1 MPPKKTINKENIDNS
16 MYSHY
21 IKVLDEAIQKYG
33 EKTLVFYQ
41 CGSFFELY
49 NLQDKTTQ
57 KNRYENIEEFC
68 ELTGMSMSCNKKA
81 EWNDYYIVLAGFP
94 EHSCEK
100 FIKLAIQNGYTA
112 LIYIQ
117 SKNPISKQREYFMT
131 YSPGTYLS
139 YDTENSQQ
147 LTNNIMCI
155 WLEVYQP
162 FTNKT
167 KQMVC
172 GISASHIFTGE
183 TAIFQYDTPF
193 YMNPTT
199 FDELERAV
207 SSINPSEIIFISN
220 LDEQNITQISQFSGI
235 YTGTRKIHF
244 ISIQGENQKQILENC
259 QKQTYISHMI
269 SLFYGQDAYDSCAEF
284 YEYLIAT
291 QSFCYLLHFLQEHN
305 PDLIKKIAFPKF
317 NNVGSRLILAN
328 HTLKQLNIIDD
339 DTLDGKNAGKFSSVL
354 TFLNRC
360 ITPMG
365 KRMFQNQVTNPT
377 FDTEWLQCEYD
388 ATDRAIQDNLLV
400 TYDIRSKLRTIRDL
414 DKICRQI
421 VIKKIYPHSIFSLY
435 DSIRNILA
443 IFCNLSQYKD
453 TIEYLC
459 GSNNDGTL
467 HLCTFKTP
475 PSGAVMSEQGDA
487 DCAFSMCN
495 GVKESMETFLQY
507 IDSVFYIDRCK
518 GVETTTIFIENII
531 QPGISK
537 ELDQLAQ
544 QYQTHI
550 TLFDNIRKVLNDMMC
565 QSENAADGDFIK
577 VHSTEKS
584 GNTLQITRKRGQTLK
599 KILDKAQVI
608 DITPNFRIVAKDIQF
623 IKAGASNDEIDFPQL
638 THLLKQIGSQKDRL
652 SSEISRIYFEVL
664 QTIEE
669 NWYLKIE
676 QIISFITKLD
686 VLQCKTYIAQEYNY
700 CKPTIDRESERQSY
714 ISATGIRHVLIEHIQ
729 KSEIYITNDL
739 SLGNG
744 EPKNGILLFGT
755 NAVGKTSFIRAIGI
769 LIIMAQSGLYVP
781 CSTFQYLPYRS
792 IFSRIL
798 GNDNLFKGLSTFAV
812 EMSELRIILKN
823 SDAYSLVLGDELCS
837 GTEIESALSLFSMGL
852 IDLHKKQSTFLFAT
866 HFHEITAYDEI
877 QSLDKLDIK
886 HMAVHY
892 DAVKQSLV
900 YDRKLADGQGSRT
913 YGLEVCKSLFLEEDF
928 LDRAYDFR
936 RKYFPELSGELN
948 HTISRYNTKKIRG
961 FCEKCKNKLA
971 KETHHLSPQKDA
983 NEKGFIGSFHKDH
996 PANLMA
1002 LCETCHLSIHMNK
1015 KI

>member
-1 MPPKKTINKENIDNS
+1 MPPKKIDNQENS

-21 IKVLDEAIQKYG
+21 VKVLDEAIQKYG
-33 EKTLVFYQ
+33 KQTIVFYQ

-49 NLQDKTTQ
+49 NLQNKDTQ
-57 KNRYENIEEFC
+57 QNRYEIVEEFC
-68 ELTGMSMSCNKKA
+68 ELTGMTMSCNKKT
-81 EWNDYYIVLAGFP
+81 EWNNFYIVLAGFP

-112 LIYIQ
+112 VIYIQ

-139 YDTENSQQ
+139 YDTEQSQQ

-162 FTNKT
+162 FTNKL
-167 KQMVC
+167 KQLVC

-220 LDEQNITQISQFSGI
+220 LDENTITQIAQFSGI
-235 YTGTRKIHF
+235 YTGSRKTHF
-244 ISIQGENQKQILENC
+244 LSIQGNNQKQILENC
-259 QKQTYISHMI
+259 QKQNYISHMI
-269 SLFYGQDAYDSCAEF
+269 SIFYGEEAYETCSEF

-317 NNVGSRLILAN
+317 NNVGNRMILAN

-354 TFLNRC
+354 TFLNNC

-365 KRMFQNQVTNPT
+365 KRKFQQQMINPT
-377 FDTEWLQCEYD
+377 FDREWLQIEYD
-388 ATDRAIQDNLLV
+388 ATERAIHENF
-400 TYDIRSKLRTIRDL
+400 DIRPRLRKIRDL

-421 VIKKIYPHSIFSLY
+421 VIKRVYPHSIYTLY
-435 DSIRNILA
+435 DSIQTILS
-443 IFCNLSQYKD
+443 IFCDLSAYTD

-459 GSNNDGTL
+459 DYNDNTNLKEMIESFL
-467 HLCTFKTP
+467 H
-475 PSGAVMSEQGDA
+475 
-487 DCAFSMCN
+487 
-495 GVKESMETFLQY
+495 Y
-507 IDSVFYIDRCK
+507 IDSVFFIDKCK
-518 GVETTTIFIENII
+518 GLESTSTFVENII
-531 QPGISK
+531 KSGISQ
-537 ELDQLAQ
+537 ELDDISH
-544 QYQTHI
+544 QYQKNI
-550 TLFDNIRKVLNDMMC
+550 ALFDNIKKVLNDMMC
-565 QSENAADGDFIK
+565 ESEQVVDGDFIK

-584 GNTLQITRKRGQTLK
+584 GNTLQITRKRGQTLR
-599 KILDKAQVI
+599 KILDKAQII
-608 DITPNFRIVAKDIQF
+608 DITPDFRIVAKDIQF
-623 IKAGASNDEIDFPQL
+623 VKAGASNDEIDFPQL

-652 SSEISRIYFEVL
+652 SSEISRIYFEII
-664 QTIEE
+664 QTIEDA
-669 NWYLKIE
+669 WYLKIE
-676 QIISFITKLD
+676 RIISFITRTD
-686 VLQCKTYIAQEYNY
+686 VLQSKAYIAEKYNY
-700 CKPTIDRESERQSY
+700 CKPTIDIESEKQSY
-714 ISATGIRHVLIEHIQ
+714 ISATGIRHVLIEHLQ
-729 KSEIYITNDL
+729 KNEIYVTNDIE
-739 SLGNG
+739 LGIN
-744 EPKNGILLFGT
+744 KNGILLFGT

-781 CSTFQYLPYRS
+781 CSTFHYLPYRS

-812 EMSELRIILKN
+812 EMSELRVILKMA
-823 SDAYSLVLGDELCS
+823 DKYSLVLGDELCS

-852 IDLHKKQSTFLFAT
+852 VDLHKKSATFLFAT
-866 HFHEITAYDEI
+866 HFHEITQYQEI
-877 QSLDKLDIK
+877 QALDKLDIK

-892 DAVKQSLV
+892 DPANQCLV

-928 LDRAYDFR
+928 LDRAYQFR
-936 RKYFPELSGELN
+936 QKYFPESNGEL
-948 HTISRYNTKKIRG
+948 HHSQSRYNTKKIKG
-961 FCEKCKNKLA
+961 FCENCKKSLA
-971 KETHHLSPQKDA
+971 TETHHLSPQKDA
-983 NEKGFIGSFHKDH
+983 NEKGFIGTFHKDH

-1002 LCETCHLSIHMNK
+1002 LCEECHQIIHKEETNYIK
-1015 KI
+1015 KKTTIGIKNIKK

>member
-1 MPPKKTINKENIDNS
+1 MPPKKKVTLSNQKNDDIDNS
-16 MYSHY
+16 MYGHY
-21 IKVLDEAIQKYG
+21 VKVLNESIQKYG
-33 EKTLVFYQ
+33 QKTIVFYQ

-49 NLQDKTTQ
+49 NLQDKNTQ
-57 KNRYENIEEFC
+57 QNRFETVEEFC
-68 ELTGMSMSCNKKA
+68 ELTGMTMSCNKKT
-81 EWNDYYIVLAGFP
+81 EWNNFYVVLAGFP

-117 SKNPISKQREYFMT
+117 SKNPINKQREYFMT

-155 WLEVYQP
+155 WLEGYQP
-162 FTNKT
+162 FDSIKRT

-220 LDEQNITQISQFSGI
+220 LEEDMVKQISQFSGI
-235 YTGTRKIHF
+235 YTCSRKTHF
-244 ISIQGENQKQILENC
+244 LSIQGENQKQILENC

-269 SLFYGQDAYDSCAEF
+269 SLFYGQEAYESCSEF

-317 NNVGSRLILAN
+317 NNVGNRLILAN

-354 TFLNRC
+354 SFLNKC

-365 KRMFQNQVTNPT
+365 KRKFQQQMINPT
-377 FDTEWLQCEYD
+377 FDIEWIQNEYD
-388 ATDRAIQDNLLV
+388 ATERAIQENF
-400 TYDIRSKLRTIRDL
+400 DIRPRLRKIRDL

-421 VIKKIYPHSIFSLY
+421 VTKRVYPHSIFTLY
-435 DSIRNILA
+435 DSIQSILS
-443 IFCNLSQYKD
+443 IFCDISPYKD

-459 GSNNDGTL
+459 GSDGTL
-467 HLCTFKTP
+467 
-475 PSGAVMSEQGDA
+475 
-487 DCAFSMCN
+487 
-495 GVKESMETFLQY
+495 KETICSFLQY

-518 GVETTTIFIENII
+518 GVETTTIFMENII
-531 QPGISK
+531 KPGISS
-537 ELDQLAQ
+537 ELDQISQ
-544 QYQTHI
+544 QYHANI
-550 TLFDNIRKVLNDMMC
+550 TLFDSIKKVLNDMMC
-565 QSENAADGDFIK
+565 ESEQVVNGDFIK

-584 GNTLQITRKRGQTLK
+584 GNTLQITRKRGQTLR
-599 KILDKAQVI
+599 KILDKAQII
-608 DITPNFRIVAKDIQF
+608 DIIPGFRILAKDIQF
-623 IKAGASNDEIDFPQL
+623 IKTGASNDEIDFPQL
-638 THLLKQIGSQKDRL
+638 THLLKQIGCQKDRL

-664 QTIEE
+664 SIIEE

-676 QIISFITKLD
+676 QIISFITRVD

-700 CKPTIDRESERQSY
+700 CKPTIDRDVEKQSY
-714 ISATGIRHVLIEHIQ
+714 IKAAGIRHVLIEHLQ
-729 KSEIYITNDL
+729 KNEIYVTNDIE
-739 SLGNG
+739 LGI
-744 EPKNGILLFGT
+744 EKNGILLFGT

-769 LIIMAQSGLYVP
+769 LIIMAQCGLYVP
-781 CSTFQYLPYRS
+781 CSTFHYLPYRS

-812 EMSELRIILKN
+812 EMSELRVILKMAD
-823 SDAYSLVLGDELCS
+823 SYSLVLGDELCS

-852 IDLHKKQSTFLFAT
+852 IDLHKKGSTFLFAT
-866 HFHEITAYDEI
+866 HFHEITQYEEI
-877 QSLDKLDIK
+877 QSLEKLDIK

-892 DAVKQSLV
+892 DPANQCLI
-900 YDRKLADGQGSRT
+900 YDRKLSDGQGSRT

-928 LDRAYDFR
+928 LERAYQFR
-936 RKYFPELSGELN
+936 QKYFRESGGELM
-948 HTISRYNTKKIRG
+948 HATSRYNMNKIKG
-961 FCEKCKNKLA
+961 FCENCKTALA
-971 KETHHLSPQKDA
+971 EETHHLSPQKNAD
-983 NEKGFIGSFHKDH
+983 EKGFIGSFHKDH

-1002 LCETCHLSIHMNK
+1002 LCEACHLSLHKQDVIIVK
-1015 KI
+1015 KKSIRGINSMKV